1 MCRAEGFFCF
11 SLGEFFIFFRAW
23 NKVKKLFCLKGAK
36 VDTSLSKRQTWQSC
50 YITTSMMHLVF
61 RVQRG
66 IKTHLGEHGC
76 PLSYLG
82 HSGSHELQP
91 LVVKMENDKNKDLSL
106 TKKKRGKKM
115 SFPHFLCLI
124 KYLHMFSFFVGK
136 SVFLFAYYIDK
147 FQMFESHIQYWL
159 RVVGSEQPVTSY
171 EMSLE

>member
-36 VDTSLSKRQTWQSC
+36 VDTSLAKRQTWQSC

-82 HSGSHELQP
+82 HSGSPELQP

-124 KYLHMFSFFVGK
+124 KYLHRFFFLVGK

-147 FQMFESHIQYWL
+147 CQMFESHIQYWL
-159 RVVGSEQPVTSY
+159 RVVGSEQPVTS
-171 EMSLE
+171 

>member
-11 SLGEFFIFFRAW
+11 SLGEFFFFLCVW
-23 NKVKKLFCLKGAK
+23 NAVKKLFCLKGAK

-50 YITTSMMHLVF
+50 YISTSMMHLVF

-66 IKTHLGEHGC
+66 IETHLGEHGC

-124 KYLHMFSFFVGK
+124 KYLHTFF
-136 SVFLFAYYIDK
+136 FLLVKVCFCLHITLTNARCLSPTYSIGC
-147 FQMFESHIQYWL
+147 ESLVQN
-159 RVVGSEQPVTSY
+159 
-171 EMSLE
+171 SL

>member
-1 MCRAEGFFCF
+1 M
-11 SLGEFFIFFRAW
+11 
-23 NKVKKLFCLKGAK
+23 
-36 VDTSLSKRQTWQSC
+36 T
-50 YITTSMMHLVF
+50 HLVF

-124 KYLHMFSFFVGK
+124 KYLHTFFFFVGK

-147 FQMFESHIQYWL
+147 CQMFKSHIQYWL
-159 RVVGSEQPVTSY
+159 RVVGSE
-171 EMSLE
+171 